1 MTCSP
6 LEGASWKRLQPE
18 SNTKS
23 AFQNQRRPLVAQAF
37 RPANGRRAALKGCAT
52 RDSETHCRCEVSNP
66 DGDRLYRDC
75 RRKVFASLALGPYRS
90 SACASLNSTAWMSA

>member
-23 AFQNQRRPLVAQAF
+23 ALQNQRRPLVAQAF

-52 RDSETHCRCEVSNP
+52 SNVATRFNLTSVLVRICESRDARRFEAKLRCKPS
-66 DGDRLYRDC
+66 RHLH
-75 RRKVFASLALGPYRS
+75 
-90 SACASLNSTAWMSA
+90 NSFISGCDTRC